1 MHNARSLLGGI
12 KFHLSGSVEAR
23 ANLGRAAPSG
33 VVRAWVYF
41 RQRWPTPTTR
51 SDGEADI
58 VCIHAHLPTHTKK
71 YIQKRRPTSVYP
83 VHVTGKPY
91 RNNKSLLVAC
101 RCRPKL

>member
-58 VCIHAHLPTHTKK
+58 VCIHAHLPTHKQKIHTEAQA
-71 YIQKRRPTSVYP
+71 YQCLSSSCYWQTIQKQ
-83 VHVTGKPY
+83 
-91 RNNKSLLVAC
+91 
-101 RCRPKL
+101 